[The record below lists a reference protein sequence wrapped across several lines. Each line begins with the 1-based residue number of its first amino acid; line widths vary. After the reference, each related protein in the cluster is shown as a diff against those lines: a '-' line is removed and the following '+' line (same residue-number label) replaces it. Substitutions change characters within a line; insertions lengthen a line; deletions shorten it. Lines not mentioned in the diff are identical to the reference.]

1 MPALPRPGSFLGAR
15 DMFAVEDMDRPGCDL
30 GRLNRSYARFRLVN
44 GAVSGWRDTYK
55 SRIRP
60 LLTTAAPT
68 TVLDI
73 GCGGGDVARSL
84 ARRAAA
90 DGYRL
95 EITGIDPDERA
106 FHFANSV
113 PPVDGVK
120 YRKALSTELVSE
132 GLQYDVVI
140 SNHVLHHLMAPELAS
155 FLRDSEQLCRRLAL
169 HNDLRRS
176 RLAYALFWA
185 GSWPLGIG
193 SYIHGDGLTSIRR
206 SYTAAELRVAAPP
219 AWTVERN
226 GLWHNLLVY
235 RAAGGTLDV

>member
-1 MPALPRPGSFLGAR
+1 MAPRPRPSGFLSER
-15 DMFAVEDMDRPGCDL
+15 DALAIEDMDRPDCDL
-30 GRLNRSYARFRLVN
+30 GRLNRSYARFPLVN
-44 GAVSGWRDTYK
+44 AVVSGWRGTYK

-113 PPVDGVK
+113 PPVEGVK

-140 SNHVLHHLMAPELAS
+140 SNHVIHHLTTPELGS
-155 FLRDSEQLCRRLAL
+155 FLRDSEQLCRRFAL

-185 GSWPLGIG
+185 GSSPLGIG

-206 SYTAAELRVAAPP
+206 SYTAPELRAAAPP

-235 RAAGGTLDV
+235 RAGEDPHV

>member
-1 MPALPRPGSFLGAR
+1 MSALPRPGGFLRER
-15 DMFAVEDMDRPGCDL
+15 DVLAIEDMDRPDCEL
-30 GRLNRSYARFRLVN
+30 GRLNRSYARFPLVN
-44 GAVSGWRDTYK
+44 AVVSGWRDTYRT
-55 SRIRP
+55 RIRP
-60 LLTTAAPT
+60 LLTTAATT

-95 EITGIDPDERA
+95 QVTAIDPDERA
-106 FHFANSV
+106 FHFATSA
-113 PPVDGVK
+113 PPVHGVS
-120 YRKALSTELVSE
+120 YRRALSSELVTE
-132 GLQYDVVI
+132 GLKFDVVI
-140 SNHVLHHLMAPELAS
+140 SNHVLHHLAAPELAS
-155 FLRDSEQLCRRLAL
+155 LLRDSEQLCSRLAL

-206 SYTAAELRVAAPP
+206 SHTAAELRAAAPP

-226 GLWHNLLVY
+226 GLWHNLLVH
-235 RAAGGTLDV
+235 RTGQPPRV

>member
-1 MPALPRPGSFLGAR
+1 MRVLPRPASFLGER
-15 DMFAVEDMDRPGCDL
+15 DTSAIEDMDRPDCELD
-30 GRLNRSYARFRLVN
+30 RLNRSYARFPIVN
-44 GAVSGWRDTYK
+44 AVVSGWRDTYRSLIK
-55 SRIRP
+55 P

-95 EITGIDPDERA
+95 EVTGIDPDERA
-106 FHFANSV
+106 FHFANSA
-113 PPVDGVK
+113 PPVVGVT
-120 YRKALSTELVSE
+120 YRKAFSSELVAE
-132 GLQYDVVI
+132 GLRFDVVI
-140 SNHVLHHLMAPELAS
+140 SNHVLHHLTPPAFAS
-155 FLRDSEQLCRRLAL
+155 FIRDSEQLCRRIAL

-176 RLAYALFWA
+176 RIAYSLFWA
-185 GSWPLGIG
+185 GAWPLGFG

-206 SYTAAELRVAAPP
+206 SYTVAELRAATPP
-219 AWTVERN
+219 AWTVEGS

-235 RAAGGTLDV
+235 RPHEAPHV